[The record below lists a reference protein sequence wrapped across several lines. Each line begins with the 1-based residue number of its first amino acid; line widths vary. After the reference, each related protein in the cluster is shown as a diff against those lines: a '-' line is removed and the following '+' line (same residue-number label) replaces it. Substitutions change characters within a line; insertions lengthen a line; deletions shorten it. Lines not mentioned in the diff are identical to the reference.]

1 MTPIMEL
8 WLQFREI
15 LLGIQF
21 NDILDIAVV
30 SYLIYKIVELVRS
43 TRAIQLFKGVFVIL
57 LIYIVVRL
65 TKMEMMQMFFD
76 GVVLQVGVFALI
88 VIFQQEIRRVIEQ
101 LGRSSIKDLKL
112 LGIAE
117 SEEEQRK
124 NTRDTIQAVAEACQ
138 LLRNMKMGALM
149 VFERKDNLSEVMR
162 SGTIV
167 DGAPTMELIGNIF
180 FNKAPLHDGAMIIR
194 DNKIHAAGC
203 ILPLTQNIHISSEL
217 GTRHRAAIGVSEASD
232 AVVVVVSE
240 ETGNISIARNGRL
253 TRNYTKDTLLTAL
266 EGMLLEEKR
275 TNDIQRR
282 LFPRKKVKQ
291 HE

>member
-57 LIYIVVRL
+57 LVYIVVRL

-124 NTRDTIQAVAEACQ
+124 NTRNTIQAVAEACQ

-275 TNDIQRR
+275 TNDIPRR

>member
-1 MTPIMEL
+1 MTPIMEI

-15 LLGIQF
+15 LLGIRL
-21 NDILDIAVV
+21 NDVLDILVV
-30 SYLIYKIVELVRS
+30 SYLIYKVVELVRS

-76 GVVLQVGVFALI
+76 SIVLQVGVFAII
-88 VIFQQEIRRVIEQ
+88 VIFQQEIRRIIEQ
-101 LGRSSIKDLKL
+101 LGRSSIKDIKL
-112 LGIAE
+112 LGMVE

-124 NTRDTIQAVAEACQ
+124 NARKTIRAVAEACQ

-167 DGAPTMELIGNIF
+167 DGTPTMELIGNIF

-266 EGMLLEEKR
+266 EGMLLEENR
-275 TNDIQRR
+275 TNDTQRK
-282 LFPRKKVKQ
+282 LFPRKKGKQ